1 LAARLKRPF
10 VDLDEVLV
18 REAGCS
24 IAELVAQR
32 GWGDFRRR
40 EKELVRRFAKA
51 AGQVLATGGG
61 VVLDP
66 ENVETLRDN
75 GIIIWLEADPS
86 SIRTRL
92 GLDATTQAFRPS
104 LTGADVGTEVARV
117 LAEREPLYRNAA
129 HIIIDT
135 TNLSATEVSDRIM
148 AALKEMGSKSS
159 ELRPLDHES
168 SHAK

>member
-1 LAARLKRPF
+1 
-10 VDLDEVLV
+10 
-18 REAGCS
+18 
-24 IAELVAQR
+24 
-32 GWGDFRRR
+32 
-40 EKELVRRFAKA
+40 
-51 AGQVLATGGG
+51 VLATGGG